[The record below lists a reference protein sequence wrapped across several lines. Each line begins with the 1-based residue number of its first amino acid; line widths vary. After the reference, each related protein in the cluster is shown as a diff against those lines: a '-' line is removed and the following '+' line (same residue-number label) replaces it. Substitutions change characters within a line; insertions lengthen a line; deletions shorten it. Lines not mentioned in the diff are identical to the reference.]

1 MDVCI
6 KLPNSKLWRFNRA
19 AMNFPKTDRIQTT
32 KNMVEMLHDEFSCS
46 KGMQMTIY

>member
-1 MDVCI
+1 MDVYI

-19 AMNFPKTDRIQTT
+19 AMNFPKTDTIQQI
-32 KNMVEMLHDEFSCS
+32 KNVVEMLREFSCC